1 MDTAIA
7 FQPELIRRYSGPA
20 PRYTSYP
27 TAVQFTSAFDA
38 AYRKVVHTYLGPR
51 SVESYSKVI

>member
-1 MDTAIA
+1 MSAAIFDA
-7 FQPELIRRYSGPA
+7 ELIRRRDRPD